1 MSWTNRETFS
11 YYFSQPIHERNN
23 NFYVDDI
30 DSYCYRRYLQNSQ
43 NYFYKTSDEIF
54 AEEFV
59 KRFLE
64 KPLTNALEVVIL

>member
-1 MSWTNRETFS
+1 MNWTVDELFS
-11 YYFSQPIHERNN
+11 YYLSQPIHERYN

-30 DSYCYRRYLQNSQ
+30 DSYCYRRYLQNLQ

-59 KRFLE
+59 KRFL
-64 KPLTNALEVVIL
+64 KSP